1 MQIGH
6 PTDVKH
12 LAHIGWECTPANSPS
27 WVMNEF
33 GTSPEPSSG
42 ASNCNTLPTYATKYS
57 AKDSLLIGNSDMQ
70 KSSGAPTDSPTRNIF
85 GETKPSRRQIFN
97 GSVGSPGR
105 APLGSNKPRRKK
117 NSILESSTRELSTRP
132 RRLNNSSLGSES
144 PQQEPPVVA
153 KQSRKKKPKA
163 SSNGGSMRS
172 SISKGQELTGFP
184 DPEFAHVM
192 KNQEKGP
199 DPVLE
204 AYEGNE
210 CDEISRRI
218 RGL

>member
-1 MQIGH
+1 
-6 PTDVKH
+6 
-12 LAHIGWECTPANSPS
+12 
-27 WVMNEF
+27 
-33 GTSPEPSSG
+33 
-42 ASNCNTLPTYATKYS
+42 
-57 AKDSLLIGNSDMQ
+57 MQ
-70 KSSGAPTDSPTRNIF
+70 KSSGTDSPTRNIF
-85 GETKPSRRQIFN
+85 GETKPSRRQISN

-117 NSILESSTRELSTRP
+117 NSILESSTRELSTQP
-132 RRLNNSSLGSES
+132 RRLKNSSLGSES
-144 PQQEPPVVA
+144 PQQEPPF
-153 KQSRKKKPKA
+153 
-163 SSNGGSMRS
+163 G
-172 SISKGQELTGFP
+172 
-184 DPEFAHVM
+184 HVM